1 MAMGDIPDDLPLGA
15 EFPAATEE
23 QWLRLVDGVLKG
35 APFERKLVAKTYD
48 HLPISPLYARAHT
61 QPVAGRAP
69 GAPWAVM
76 QRVDHPD
83 PATANAEALRDLEQG
98 ATGVS
103 LVFGGSVGAYG
114 YGLAASEEAITRAL
128 DGVHLD
134 AGAGIELDLGTHR
147 KSACEAIAE
156 LVRQRAIATAR
167 TNIRFGLDPLGE
179 VAATGKSPHA
189 LADLTTRLAQS
200 VTEFAALGFK
210 GPFAVA
216 DGRIVHN
223 AGGSEAQELAFALAV
238 AVTYLR
244 ALEAGGIPIDHGRGM
259 IFFRLSADADQFLTI
274 AKFRAL
280 RKLWARVEAVCGLAP
295 EPIIVSAETAWR
307 MMTKRDPWVNMLRAT
322 IAVFSAGLGGADSI
336 SVLPYTMALGL
347 PDHFARRMARNTQLI
362 LLEES
367 NLAKVTDPA
376 AGSGAI
382 EDLTQKLSA
391 AAWGLFQ
398 DIERAGGAGPA
409 LEQGLIQRQVA
420 ITRAERQAAVAH
432 RNDALTGTSEFPD
445 IQEAPVSVLDV
456 APVASAP
463 SEPPLVSV
471 EAMASLRF
479 AEPFEQLRD
488 ASDATLARTGTRP
501 RVFLANLGALAEFTA
516 RAMFARNFF
525 EAGGIAAVSNDGFA
539 VSSPTRE
546 ATTDLDA
553 LVAAFKASGA
563 TLACL
568 CSSDQVYAR
577 EAAAAAR
584 ALRAAD
590 AKHVY
595 LAGRAGER
603 EASLKDAGVGTFIHV
618 GCDVLAILQAAQYTD
633 DVQSDGIGG

>member
-1 MAMGDIPDDLPLGA
+1 MAMGDIPDDLPLAA

-35 APFERKLVAKTYD
+35 APFERTLVAKTYD
-48 HLPISPLYARAHT
+48 HLRISPLYPRAHT
-61 QPVAGRAP
+61 QPIAGRAP

-98 ATGVS
+98 ATGLS
-103 LVFGGSVGAYG
+103 LVFGGAVGAYG
-114 YGLAASEEAITRAL
+114 YGLTASEETITRAL
-128 DGVHLD
+128 DGIYLD
-134 AGAGIELDLGTHR
+134 AGDIIELDLGTHR
-147 KSACEAIAE
+147 KSACEAIAT
-156 LVRQRAIATAR
+156 LVRQRAIATAS

-179 VAATGKSPHA
+179 VAATGKSAHA
-189 LADLTTRLAQS
+189 IADLTTRLAQS
-200 VTEFAALGFK
+200 VNEFAALGFK

-223 AGGSEAQELAFALAV
+223 AGGSEAQELAFALAI

-244 ALEAGGIPIDHGRGM
+244 ALEAGGIPIDRGRGM

-295 EPIIVSAETAWR
+295 EPIIISAETAWR
-307 MMTKRDPWVNMLRAT
+307 MTTKRDPWVNMLRAT

-391 AAWGLFQ
+391 AAWDLFQ

-409 LEQGLIQRQVA
+409 LEQGLIQRHVA
-420 ITRAERQAAVAH
+420 TTRAERQAAVAH
-432 RNDALTGTSEFPD
+432 RKDALTGTSEFPD

-456 APVASAP
+456 APVAPAP
-463 SEPPLVSV
+463 SEPALRSV
-471 EAMASLRF
+471 EAMAGLRL
-479 AEPFEQLRD
+479 AEPFERLRD

-501 RVFLANLGALAEFTA
+501 RVFLANLGTLAEFTA

-553 LVAAFKASGA
+553 LIGAFKASGA

-568 CSSDQVYAR
+568 CSSDRAYAR
-577 EAAAAAR
+577 EATAAAR
-584 ALRAAD
+584 ALRAAN
-590 AKHVY
+590 AKHIY
-595 LAGRAGER
+595 LAGRPGER

-618 GCDVLAILQAAQYTD
+618 GCDVLAILQAAQRM
-633 DVQSDGIGG
+633 SDR